1 MFDEVQIIPPCTWRF
16 KFSSFISSRFMDD
29 WIDVKVLLAEFREA
43 TDELNDVTILF
54 VEARDDTATATVEL
68 SDVTDEFI
76 NASNFLIPGSTICS
90 LISSLSLSSSVLLYI
105 VFTIK
110 FCEYML
116 LPNEVCTCNQ
126 KRNLINFTQEH
137 LIYL

>member
-1 MFDEVQIIPPCTWRF
+1 
-16 KFSSFISSRFMDD
+16 MDD

-43 TDELNDVTILF
+43 TDELNDVTIFF

-90 LISSLSLSSSVLLYI
+90 LISSLSLSGSVLLYM
-105 VFTIK
+105 VFAIK
-110 FCEYML
+110 FCE
-116 LPNEVCTCNQ
+116 
-126 KRNLINFTQEH
+126 
-137 LIYL
+137 